1 MPNALMQMV
10 ARSVAASPLA
20 EPCVVL
26 TTAGAFPTRA
36 TWLRRESEDGDEGI
50 RLESAI
56 RVPLADVDG
65 VPLRDDAVEI
75 DGKLMSVTYAHAR
88 GPVLEIG
95 LTARSRRDTA
105 GGARARP

>member
-20 EPCVVL
+20 DDCVVV
-26 TTAGAFPTRA
+26 TREGAFATRA
-36 TWLRRESEDGDEGI
+36 TWVRRESEDSDDGI

-65 VPLRDDAVEI
+65 VPVRDDGVQI
-75 DGKLMSVTYAHAR
+75 DGRLMSVTYALVR
-88 GPVLEIG
+88 GPVMEIG
-95 LTARSRRDTA
+95 LTARNRRDA
-105 GGARARP
+105 VGGRIARP